1 MAAEKRKADAEAR
14 KRAAEEKR
22 LRAVEAAEA
31 RKRDVA
37 EKKATQEAAKR
48 AQKSQETVATAKPR
62 TTISLGFL
70 NFGDSSSAAP
80 APTGAPAGIPTIT
93 KWRQNND
100 GSITGLIS
108 GSNAFRNGESVT
120 TSVIKGNVSDNTVV
134 QTISGSKYYLSNKP
148 VSAPKKAAPAPSPSP
163 SQKAQQTKAKSVVDN
178 AKSGATISLGFLN
191 FGAGDKTKEV
201 PSNAAP
207 KIVSQ
212 APKGVPSISK
222 WRQNRDGSIT
232 GIIAGSNAYNDG
244 ESITTSPITSE
255 ATDGALVQT
264 SSGSK

>member
-1 MAAEKRKADAEAR
+1 MDMAAEKRKADAEAR

-31 RKRDVA
+31 RKREAA
-37 EKKATQEAAKR
+37 EKKAAQEAAKR

-80 APTGAPAGIPTIT
+80 TGAPAGIPTIV

-120 TSVIKGNVSDNTVV
+120 TSAIKGNVSDNTVV

-148 VSAPKKAAPAPSPSP
+148 VSVPKKAAPAPSPS
-163 SQKAQQTKAKSVVDN
+163 QKAQQVKAKSIVDN

-191 FGAGDKTKEV
+191 FGGGDKTEEV
-201 PSNAAP
+201 PSNSAP

-232 GIIAGSNAYNDG
+232 GIISGSNAYNDG

>member
-1 MAAEKRKADAEAR
+1 MDMAAEKRKTDAEAR

-31 RKRDVA
+31 RKREAA
-37 EKKATQEAAKR
+37 EKKAAQEAAKR
-48 AQKSQETVATAKPR
+48 ALKSQETVATAKPR

-80 APTGAPAGIPTIT
+80 SGSAPAGIPTIT
-93 KWRQNND
+93 KWRQNKD

-120 TSVIKGNVSDNTVV
+120 TSVIKGNASDNTVV

-148 VSAPKKAAPAPSPSP
+148 APVPKKAAPAPSPS
-163 SQKAQQTKAKSVVDN
+163 QKAQQIKAKSVVDN

-191 FGAGDKTKEV
+191 FGGGEKTKQGT
-201 PSNAAP
+201 SNVAP
-207 KIVSQ
+207 KIVSK